1 MRRKIVLFL
10 VIVGTAFYIRAYC
23 KHGNLEYTYHPED
36 SAQTFEKFAERRI
49 NFSKAI
55 GVGDEL
61 TEKLTIHNPAKDGYA
76 ILYIHGFG
84 ASRAEGEAVG
94 DDIAESLDA
103 NIYYARLPGHGSTA
117 EAHAAATFD
126 QYLQE
131 MEATLLQ
138 MPKLGPKVILIGTST
153 GALVATY
160 LAARHSDKIHAVILA
175 SPFWDFGDKSAR
187 LLNFPGGLEL
197 GQLFLGKDRDARW
210 KKDPEKRQH
219 PDYYK
224 YWLMKQK
231 FAAVVNLNNLRR
243 YVVKKDNIEKVA
255 APVLG
260 LIYYQDSEHYD
271 DAIDLKKVRNLFPLL
286 GREKHPGGNAKN
298 KLVEIADGSHILMS
312 AYVRT
317 DKAKIKAEILGWL
330 KAL

>member
-1 MRRKIVLFL
+1 MRKKILVFVLL
-10 VIVGTAFYIRAYC
+10 VGGIFYTRAWC
-23 KHGNLEYTYHPED
+23 KHGNLEYVYRAETVAESFED
-36 SAQTFEKFAERRI
+36 FAERRI

-55 GVGDEL
+55 GVPDGL
-61 TEKLTIHNPAKDGYA
+61 TEKLTIHNPARDGYA

-84 ASRAEGEAVG
+84 ASRAEGEATG
-94 DDIAESLDA
+94 DDLAETLGA

-131 MEATLLQ
+131 METTLLQ
-138 MPKLGPKVILIGTST
+138 MPKLGKKVILIGTST

-160 LAARHSDKIHAVILA
+160 LAAMHSDKLHAVILA
-175 SPFWDFGDKSAR
+175 SPFWDFGDKTSR

-243 YVVKKDNIEKVA
+243 YVVKKDTFEKITVPSMA
-255 APVLG
+255 M
-260 LIYYQDSEHYD
+260 IYYQDADHND
-271 DAIDLKKVRNLFPLL
+271 DAIDIRKVRNYFPLL
-286 GREKHPGGNAKN
+286 KNAKN